1 MYVCVLCCMWT
12 AKDNSSDVLR
22 AQYSF
27 LFKIGSEPGLQF
39 SNQISVVSSKSQ
51 ASFSVL
57 GLRTCY
63 QAQLFFFF
71 KWVMGIEHRSLRT

>member
-1 MYVCVLCCMWT
+1 MYVCVCVCCVWN
-12 AKDNSSDVLR
+12 AEDNPSDVLR

-27 LFKIGSEPGLQF
+27 LFKTGSEPGLQF

-57 GLRTCY
+57 GL
-63 QAQLFFFF
+63 
-71 KWVMGIEHRSLRT
+71 